1 MANKATPTKANL
13 IKAKA
18 RLSFSEKG
26 YNLLDKKRTILIQE
40 LMTLVTKAEDIE
52 RQISQIFAEAY
63 EALQQASISM
73 GLSHLEEFAL
83 SVKEELPFDIRAK
96 SVMGIDIPEVN
107 YQKAGEKVLPYGF
120 YENNPALDITI
131 NRFNDVKFLS
141 YQLAEIETTAFKLS
155 REIKKTQKSANA
167 LEKIQIPRLRETI
180 KTIQET
186 LEEKEREEF
195 FRLKKIKD
203 KTK

>member
-40 LMTLVTKAEDIE
+40 LMTLVIKAEDIE
-52 RQISQIFAEAY
+52 VEISQIFAEAY

-83 SVKEELPFDIRAK
+83 SVKEEVPFDIRAK

-107 YQKAGEKVLPYGF
+107 YQKECEKVLPYGF

-141 YQLAEIETTAFKLS
+141 YQLAEVETTAYKLS

-167 LEKIQIPRLRETI
+167 LEKIQIPRLKEEI

>member
-1 MANKATPTKANL
+1 MAIKTTPTKANL

-40 LMTLVTKAEDIE
+40 LMTLVSEAERIE
-52 RQISQIFAEAY
+52 VEISQIFAEAY

-83 SVKEELPFDIRAK
+83 SVKEEIPFDIRAK

-107 YQKAGEKVLPYGF
+107 YQKECEKVLPYGF

-141 YQLAEIETTAFKLS
+141 YQLAEIETRAFKLS

-167 LEKIQIPRLRETI
+167 LEKIQIPRLKEEI